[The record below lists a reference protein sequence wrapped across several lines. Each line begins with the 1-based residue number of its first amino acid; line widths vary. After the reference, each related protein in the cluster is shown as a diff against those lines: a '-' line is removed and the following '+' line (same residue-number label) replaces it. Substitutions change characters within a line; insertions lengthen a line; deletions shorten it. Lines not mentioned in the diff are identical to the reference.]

1 MEPYECKAA
10 KATALNIK
18 CESWDEDILFLKEEN
33 HLNINTVKVYTQA
46 LIHSNLFKSNVV
58 KHGNLKVLSL
68 AEMVTK
74 KHKLPFVCTIIEGI
88 Y

>member
-1 MEPYECKAA
+1 MIFVSFVGYFAEHQVRKLGRGHFVF
-10 KATALNIK
+10 KRRKKLNI
-18 CESWDEDILFLKEEN
+18 S
-33 HLNINTVKVYTQA
+33 TVKVYTQA

-68 AEMVTK
+68 AEMFTK